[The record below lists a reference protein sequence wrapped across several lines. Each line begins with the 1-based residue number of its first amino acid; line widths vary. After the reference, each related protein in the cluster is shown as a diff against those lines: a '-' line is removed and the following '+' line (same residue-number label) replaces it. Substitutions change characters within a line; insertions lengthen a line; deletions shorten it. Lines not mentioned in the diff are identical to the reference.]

1 VPPAL
6 VPGWNRVFRRGGTG
20 RYYRLGTGS
29 TAARQPDQRA
39 VPLAAP
45 HADAPAQ
52 IAPAHPGHTPHHN

>member
-1 VPPAL
+1 
-6 VPGWNRVFRRGGTG
+6 
-20 RYYRLGTGS
+20 S